1 MIRHIRGTILS
12 TSLGAVLVDVGGIG
26 YEIRVALNA
35 AITEVEGDTISFHT
49 YFVVRETSQEL
60 YGFKTLPERDMF
72 ELLIE
77 LPGIGPKSA
86 LNIMSQ
92 ADVRLLEESAERND
106 PAYLS
111 KLSGIGEKS
120 AEKIVLG
127 LKDKIAP
134 RGDLQV
140 QSDDNDVI
148 DALMALG
155 YTGDEARRALRDM
168 PASATNTKERLT
180 EALKLLG
187 SK

>member
-1 MIRHIRGTILS
+1 MIRHIRGTILA
-12 TSLGAVLVDVGGIG
+12 TTLGTVLVDVGGIG

-35 AITEVEGDTISFHT
+35 AITEVVGDEISFHT

-106 PAYLS
+106 AAYLS
-111 KLSGIGEKS
+111 KLSGIGKKS

-134 RGDLQV
+134 RGDLHV

-155 YTGDEARRALRDM
+155 YTSDEARRALRDM